1 MAPLAP
7 EVVIIDDEDAIPSGK
22 KKRGHQRKQ
31 AVNSVV
37 YETHDK
43 QFESE
48 IIKGLKIAMG
58 CQRMVDNEFMDFVNP
73 DFFHNARIIKENIQA
88 GFSNPYATTQAA
100 RGPAR
105 SEQSTTRSGMQP
117 DKPNGNRVLGT
128 GKKNSA
134 ASWRA
139 EPW

>member
-1 MAPLAP
+1 MAPRAP
-7 EVVIIDDEDAIPSGK
+7 EVVIIDDED
-22 KKRGHQRKQ
+22 
-31 AVNSVV
+31 VV

-48 IIKGLKIAMG
+48 IMKGLKIAMG
-58 CQRMVDNEFMDFVNP
+58 CQRMVDKELMDFVNP
-73 DFFHNARIIKENIQA
+73 DFFNARIIKENIQA
-88 GFSNPYATTQAA
+88 EFSNPYATTQAA
-100 RGPAR
+100 RAPAR